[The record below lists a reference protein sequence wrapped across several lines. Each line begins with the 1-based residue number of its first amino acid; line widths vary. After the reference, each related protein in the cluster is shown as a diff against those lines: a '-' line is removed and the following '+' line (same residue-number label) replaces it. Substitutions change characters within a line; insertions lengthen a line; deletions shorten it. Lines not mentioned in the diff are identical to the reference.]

1 VSDTGPAFY
10 FDLASPEAYL
20 AAERILHTM
29 PVATPW
35 VPIAEDGLPGGGALM
50 GFRCAQ
56 ERDIALLEIERTAAA
71 RGLQPVRWPDPLP
84 FDSAFAMRAAT
95 FARQTGRGVAFA
107 QAGFR
112 QAYAGG
118 RALDVADNVLIA
130 ASACE
135 LHPAAVLRAA
145 ELRSVGDALGAATAE
160 AAARGVRSTP
170 AVWVAGDV
178 FHGDAA
184 LEDAAEA
191 ARAVRA

>member
-1 VSDTGPAFY
+1 VSDAGPAFY

-20 AAERILHTM
+20 AAERILQVM

-35 VPIAEDGLPGGGALM
+35 VPVLEAGLPGGGAFE
-50 GFRCAQ
+50 GFRCAE
-56 ERDIALLEIERTAAA
+56 ERDIAMARVERTAAA

-95 FARQTGRGVAFA
+95 FARQIGRSVAFA
-107 QAGFR
+107 LAAFR

-118 RALDVADNVLIA
+118 RALDAPDNVLIA

-135 LHPAAVLRAA
+135 MHPAAVLRSAG
-145 ELRSVGDALGAATAE
+145 LRSVREALGAATAE
-160 AAARGVRSTP
+160 AASRGVRSTP
-170 AVWVAGDV
+170 AVWVAGEA
-178 FHGDAA
+178 FHGDDA
-184 LEDAAEA
+184 LERAADA